1 MTLLLIHENNTER
14 FKVDERNTIK
24 NINPIFH
31 DVKSEDSH
39 FIYQMQAGFNLDFDV
54 FVFSKLNESP
64 LKVVFL
70 SIDPYLYV
78 H

>member
-14 FKVDERNTIK
+14 FKVDEKNMIR

-39 FIYQMQAGFNLDFDV
+39 FIYQMHAGFNLDFDV
-54 FVFSKLNESP
+54 FVFSKLNESA
-64 LKVVFL
+64 LKVVLFL
-70 SIDPYLYV
+70 VLIIP
-78 H
+78 